1 MDIKPQI
8 KVENVTI
15 TLNEDEAFYLK
26 DIIEFALDYDAEHP
40 NSLYTSEKA
49 MCRELIDRLDIAN
62 IKRLENYNK
71 HKSKF
76 AFIEEKEE

>member
-1 MDIKPQI
+1 MDIKTQI

-26 DIIEFALDYDAEHP
+26 DIIEFALDYEREHP

-49 MCRELIDRLDIAN
+49 MCRELVNRLDMTN
-62 IKRLENYNK
+62 VKKSEDYNR
-71 HKSKF
+71 HKSKIT
-76 AFIEEKEE
+76 FIEEKEE